1 MNGKPKLL
9 VVDDE
14 ESLRTILRDELSHQ
28 NYTVRDA
35 ENGKA
40 ALEILKQEKHDI
52 VLLDVMMPEMDGLEL
67 LRIIRKENLARRVV
81 MLTGVDELK
90 IARESLQSGADDFIT
105 KPFQFQSLF
114 ACLDR
119 VLKEE

>member
-1 MNGKPKLL
+1 MEGKYKLL

-14 ESLRTILRDELSHQ
+14 ESLRTILRDELSHR
-28 NYTVRDA
+28 NYIVKDA
-35 ENGKA
+35 ENGQT
-40 ALEILKQEKHDI
+40 ALAILKKEKQDI
-52 VLLDVMMPEMDGLEL
+52 VLLDVRMPEMDGLEL
-67 LRIIRKENLARRVV
+67 LRLIRKDNLARKVV

-90 IARESLQSGADDFIT
+90 IARESLQSGADDFMT

>member
-1 MNGKPKLL
+1 MGSKYKLL

-14 ESLRTILRDELSHQ
+14 ESLRTILRDELTYQ
-28 NYTVRDA
+28 NYTVQDA
-35 ENGKA
+35 ENGLA
-40 ALEILKQEKHDI
+40 ALEILRREKQDI
-52 VLLDVMMPEMDGLEL
+52 VLLDVRMPEMDGLEL
-67 LRIIRKENLARRVV
+67 LRIIRKDNLARKVV

-119 VLKEE
+119 VLKEA

>member
-1 MNGKPKLL
+1 MAGKYKLL

-14 ESLRTILRDELSHQ
+14 ESLRTILRDELSHR
-28 NYTVRDA
+28 NYAVKDA
-35 ENGKA
+35 ENGQT
-40 ALEILKQEKHDI
+40 ALEILKNEKQDI
-52 VLLDVMMPEMDGLEL
+52 VLLEVRMPEMDGLEL
-67 LRIIRKENLARRVV
+67 LRIIRKDNLARKVI

-90 IARESLQSGADDFIT
+90 IARESLQSGADDFMT

>member
-1 MNGKPKLL
+1 MAGKYKLL

-14 ESLRTILRDELSHQ
+14 ESLRTILRDELSHR
-28 NYTVRDA
+28 NFTVKDA
-35 ENGKA
+35 ENGQT
-40 ALEILKQEKHDI
+40 ALEILKKEKQDV
-52 VLLDVMMPEMDGLEL
+52 VLLDVRMPEMDGLEL
-67 LRIIRKENLARRVV
+67 LRIIRKDNLARKVV

-90 IARESLQSGADDFIT
+90 IARESLQSGADDFMT

>member
-1 MNGKPKLL
+1 MEGKYKLL

-14 ESLRTILRDELSHQ
+14 ESLRTILRDELSHR
-28 NYTVRDA
+28 NYTVKDA
-35 ENGKA
+35 ENGQT
-40 ALEILKQEKHDI
+40 ALAILKKEKQDI
-52 VLLDVMMPEMDGLEL
+52 VLLDVRMPEMDGLEL
-67 LRIIRKENLARRVV
+67 LRLIRKDNLARKVV

-90 IARESLQSGADDFIT
+90 IARESLQSGADDFMT

>member
-1 MNGKPKLL
+1 MESKYKLL

-14 ESLRTILRDELSHQ
+14 ESLRSILRDELTYQ
-28 NYTVRDA
+28 NYTVQDA
-35 ENGKA
+35 ENGLA
-40 ALEILKQEKHDI
+40 ALEILRREKQDI
-52 VLLDVMMPEMDGLEL
+52 VLLDVRMPEMDGLEL
-67 LRIIRKENLARRVV
+67 LRIIRKDNLARKVV

-119 VLKEE
+119 VLKEA

>member
-1 MNGKPKLL
+1 MEGKYKLL

-14 ESLRTILRDELSHQ
+14 ESLRTILRDELSHR
-28 NYTVRDA
+28 NYTVKDA
-35 ENGKA
+35 ENGQT
-40 ALEILKQEKHDI
+40 ALAILKKEKQDI
-52 VLLDVMMPEMDGLEL
+52 VLLDVRMPEMDGLEL
-67 LRIIRKENLARRVV
+67 LRIIRKDNLARKVV

-90 IARESLQSGADDFIT
+90 IARESLQSGADDFMT

>member
-1 MNGKPKLL
+1 MEGKYKLL

-14 ESLRTILRDELSHQ
+14 ESLRTILRDELTYQ

-35 ENGKA
+35 ENGQA
-40 ALEILKQEKHDI
+40 ALEILKKEKQDI
-52 VLLDVMMPEMDGLEL
+52 VLLDVRMPEMDGIEL
-67 LRIIRKENLARRVV
+67 LRIIRKDNLARKVV

-90 IARESLQSGADDFIT
+90 IARECLKAGADDFIT

-119 VLKEE
+119 ALKEA

>member
-1 MNGKPKLL
+1 MAGKYKLL

-14 ESLRTILRDELSHQ
+14 ESLRTILRDELSHR
-28 NYTVRDA
+28 NYAVKDA
-35 ENGKA
+35 ENGQT
-40 ALEILKQEKHDI
+40 ALEILKNEKQDI
-52 VLLDVMMPEMDGLEL
+52 VLLDVRMPEMDGLEL
-67 LRIIRKENLARRVV
+67 LRIIRKDNLARKVI

-90 IARESLQSGADDFIT
+90 IARESLQSGADDFMT

-114 ACLDR
+114 ACLER

>member
-1 MNGKPKLL
+1 MAGKYKLL

-14 ESLRTILRDELSHQ
+14 ESLRTILRDELSHR
-28 NYTVRDA
+28 NYAVKDA
-35 ENGKA
+35 ENGQT
-40 ALEILKQEKHDI
+40 ALEILKNEKQDI
-52 VLLDVMMPEMDGLEL
+52 VLLDVRMPEMDGLEL
-67 LRIIRKENLARRVV
+67 LRIIRKDNLARKVI

-90 IARESLQSGADDFIT
+90 IARESLQSGADDFMT